1 MFALAGLAAAAPSVR
16 VVPLDVIGPNMLR
29 VSSNLNRGQ
38 ENVISSIMMS
48 LEPAIDAAIQ
58 RALAAGSFSSFS
70 SFGTTGPVKF
80 TGANGNTNFEGSYE
94 GSSFSSS
101 FEGNSASGGVAG
113 AGQVSTQELGNQG
126 ITIEV
131 VNSDANRWNAGIS
144 GASLHN
150 SGAAFQAGSQQNSGA
165 AFQAGSQQNSG
176 AAFQAGSQQ
185 NSGAA
190 FQAGSQ
196 QNSEASFQQTGSV
209 SGSKFSSA
217 GVAGVVH
224 HDNSAINSGAAM
236 QTGSTGI
243 NQQSSG
249 ASFQTGSNQASQF
262 STGAIDVSN
271 QENTQ
276 VNGVTH
282 HMTAGVEGVVF
293 HGTGASDEHSGNQG
307 NQQTVAAVQNQAVN
321 TKFTTVSSS
330 QQTQIVEGV
339 MAALVPSIEAAVQAA
354 LLSQQQSAVSTS
366 TFSTGSQQSAG
377 QVSGAQ
383 FVSGQVSG
391 SQSSSEQTFG
401 SQQSVTNTGSQQTV
415 SSVSGSQQSVTS
427 SQQISAAEE
436 QALVLRI
443 IEVLTP
449 SITTAVRRAL
459 SARVETT
466 QVTVNVPAVTQIM
479 STSSQQG
486 ANQQSAF
493 GASQQSSFAA
503 TGSSQSSSSSSNV
516 GLNQGAVSG
525 QTSSSSSIDQNRLIA
540 QIMAALRPSI
550 SLSVEQA
557 LEASRVTAS
566 QANFSN
572 NQGFTSSNQVSSS
585 SQGSSSGFTSGSSS
599 GSSSGSISGSSSGS
613 SLSSQTLSGLF
624 GDGQI
629 HSVSVETPLY
639 QIKYDN

>member
-144 GASLHN
+144 GASL
-150 SGAAFQAGSQQNSGA
+150 QNSGA
-165 AFQAGSQQNSG
+165 AFQT
-176 AAFQAGSQQ
+176 GSQQ

>member
-1 MFALAGLAAAAPSVR
+1 
-16 VVPLDVIGPNMLR
+16 ML
-29 VSSNLNRGQ
+29 
-38 ENVISSIMMS
+38 
-48 LEPAIDAAIQ
+48 
-58 RALAAGSFSSFS
+58 
-70 SFGTTGPVKF
+70 
-80 TGANGNTNFEGSYE
+80 
-94 GSSFSSS
+94 
-101 FEGNSASGGVAG
+101 
-113 AGQVSTQELGNQG
+113 
-126 ITIEV
+126 
-131 VNSDANRWNAGIS
+131 
-144 GASLHN
+144 
-150 SGAAFQAGSQQNSGA
+150 
-165 AFQAGSQQNSG
+165 
-176 AAFQAGSQQ
+176 
-185 NSGAA
+185 
-190 FQAGSQ
+190 
-196 QNSEASFQQTGSV
+196 
-209 SGSKFSSA
+209 
-217 GVAGVVH
+217 
-224 HDNSAINSGAAM
+224 
-236 QTGSTGI
+236 TGSTGI

-249 ASFQTGSNQASQF
+249 ASFQTGSDQASQF

-391 SQSSSEQTFG
+391 SQSSSGQTFG

-415 SSVSGSQQSVTS
+415 ASVSGSQQSVSS

>member
-70 SFGTTGPVKF
+70 SFGTTGPVEF

-144 GASLHN
+144 GASL
-150 SGAAFQAGSQQNSGA
+150 
-165 AFQAGSQQNSG
+165 
-176 AAFQAGSQQ
+176 Q

>member
-144 GASLHN
+144 GASLQN
-150 SGAAFQAGSQQNSGA
+150 SGAAFQTGSQQNSGA

-185 NSGAA
+185 NSG
-190 FQAGSQ
+190 
-196 QNSEASFQQTGSV
+196 ASFQQTGSV